1 MAEEEKKKM
10 RRRRRRKIRNSERK
24 RAVVVSMGTELYF
37 TDLVKYFEKQ
47 ILSTIS
53 FIQLQVTF
61 IK

>member
-1 MAEEEKKKM
+1 VAEEEKKKKK
-10 RRRRRRKIRNSERK
+10 RRRRRRRNSERK